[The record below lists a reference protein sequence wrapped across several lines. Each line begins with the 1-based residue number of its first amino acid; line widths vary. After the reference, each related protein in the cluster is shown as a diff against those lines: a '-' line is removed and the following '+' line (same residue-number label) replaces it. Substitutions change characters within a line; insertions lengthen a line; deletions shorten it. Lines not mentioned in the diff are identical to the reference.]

1 MRAAL
6 AESVVAAGVPP
17 FTVSIGLADSTY
29 ATTAAAIIGYADAA
43 LMTAKREGRDR
54 LIIAAKPEPVV
65 DQASWAA
72 G

>member
-1 MRAAL
+1 
-6 AESVVAAGVPP
+6 VPP

-29 ATTAAAIIGYADAA
+29 ATTAAAIIAYADAA

-54 LIIAAKPEPVV
+54 LIIAAKPEEVV
-65 DQASWAA
+65 DKTSWAS

>member
-1 MRAAL
+1 
-6 AESVVAAGVPP
+6 
-17 FTVSIGLADSTY
+17 VSIGLADSTY

-54 LIIAAKPEPVV
+54 LIIAAKPEPVL
-65 DQASWAA
+65 DQTSWAA